1 MKISK
6 LFLSLLLV
14 LTLSFITLG
23 CNDSTTQSTTELEE
37 QSIEGEYL
45 IDITDLGMPLV
56 FYLKIDAE
64 SNFYLSSDRTYEVDK
79 GHGIVGSSG
88 DTYMLIY
95 SDSTTE
101 EPKNSTFK
109 IEEGNLEF
117 QTALPYGSSNL
128 PASKVDDENP
138 DITYYLVGNALVY
151 EDYYG
156 EYAGTHTVS
165 AMGTEVV
172 YDYYLKLEEGRQF
185 EFVSSFEMSGE
196 PQEYTESGYYDM
208 EGTELSLDLGSETV
222 IGNFDGNMDLTIPIK
237 ASSMASREERVLRV
251 ATTASCANT
260 YYGYYASYTGET
272 LDYEVDLVLVLDK
285 FGGYVLTI
293 DNSTSGE
300 TTETGAFTHV
310 GQDLTFT
317 PAVADD
323 SYSATLANYVVNG
336 EFLVDESTKD
346 AVQLYCQTVQGT
358 FTAEGEDEQENQY
371 TAELI
376 LESDGTFTFTVK
388 DADEELIVDEVGT
401 FTITKTMLT
410 QLNLISESENSYTM
424 VISEVG
430 LNVNVAVDEEKT
442 IGFILQK

>member
-14 LTLSFITLG
+14 FFLSFITLG
-23 CNDSTTQSTTELEE
+23 CNGSTTETTTEPEE
-37 QSIEGEYL
+37 QSIEGEYS

-64 SNFYLSSDRTYEVDK
+64 SNFYLSSDRNYEVDK

-128 PASKVDDENP
+128 PASKVDEEDP
-138 DITYYLVGNALVY
+138 DITYYLVGKVLMY
-151 EDYYG
+151 EEYFG

-165 AMGTEVV
+165 AMGQEVV
-172 YDYYLKLEEGRQF
+172 YDYYLRLKEGREF
-185 EFVSSFEMSGE
+185 EFVSNFEMGDD
-196 PQEYTESGYYDM
+196 PQEYIESGYFDM
-208 EGTELSLDLGSETV
+208 EGSELSLDLGSET
-222 IGNFDGNMDLTIPIK
+222 ITGNFDNDMNLTIPIK
-237 ASSMASREERVLRV
+237 ASSMGSREERVLRV

-272 LDYEVDLVLVLDK
+272 LNYEVDLVLVLDK

-293 DNSTSGE
+293 DNSNSGKV
-300 TTETGAFTHV
+300 TETGAFTHE
-310 GQDLTFT
+310 GQDLSFT
-317 PAVADD
+317 PAAAND
-323 SYSATLANYVVNG
+323 SYSAELANYVING
-336 EFLVDESTKD
+336 DFIINETTKET
-346 AVQLYCQTVQGT
+346 VQLYCQTVQGT
-358 FTAEGEDEQENQY
+358 FTAEGEDELENQY
-371 TAELI
+371 TAELV
-376 LESDGTFTFTVK
+376 LESDGTFTFKVK
-388 DADEELIVDEVGT
+388 NAAQEIIIDEVGT

-410 QLNLISESENSYTM
+410 QLNLICESENSYSM

-430 LNVNVAVDEEKT
+430 LNVNVTIDEETT